1 MAGLAR
7 ARQAGTHLGRKFT
20 EDTKEGSRKVKA
32 ALAMRAKGVG
42 YRKIAKEVGLGVGTV
57 MRLTASQDI
66 NRPFRG
72 RKLPSHNEEKT
83 RPSAAKV
90 EAVEHASLCLLI
102 GVNRPL
108 LLRCGNACFCEGFR
122 MTAHR
127 DGSAGTGAG
136 VRKPPKNEPAVCFA
150 RCPRSLM
157 GI

>member
-1 MAGLAR
+1 LAGLAR

-90 EAVEHASLCLLI
+90 EAVEHVSLCLLI
-102 GVNRPL
+102 GANRP
-108 LLRCGNACFCEGFR
+108 
-122 MTAHR
+122 
-127 DGSAGTGAG
+127 
-136 VRKPPKNEPAVCFA
+136 
-150 RCPRSLM
+150 
-157 GI
+157 